1 MDKIKISLRGRGITI
16 VKGNIEN
23 ELWERMNEV
32 SKEFEMKKEDGVFD
46 SDYIEKLGSERIK
59 TWMNFDNLLHI
70 YGLSNNER
78 NIIEFKV
85 NANKKRK
92 IFFGELLNQDSLFKL
107 YDSEIIEINIEATET
122 KKITIVESD
131 IGLTAKYY
139 FETNTFNIDKLKFII
154 HKVKVEKYEYTILSK
169 LIYDNKELK
178 GIKNDSLVTNC
189 YAVIE

>member
-107 YDSEIIEINIEATET
+107 YDSEIIEIKIEAAET
-122 KKITIVESD
+122 KIITIVESD

-154 HKVKVEKYEYTILSK
+154 HKVKVGKYEYTILSK

>member
-1 MDKIKISLRGRGITI
+1 MTI

-23 ELWERMNEV
+23 ELWESMNRASQELA
-32 SKEFEMKKEDGVFD
+32 MKKEDGVFD
-46 SDYIEKLGSERIK
+46 SEYIGKLGHERIK
-59 TWMNFDNLLHI
+59 TWMNFDNLLHL

-78 NIIEFKV
+78 NIIELKV